1 MSALDPTAL
10 QLNLVLASD
19 GAGVVRIPTS
29 TPLTRLN
36 YFDGKFMRAAD
47 LTAEQTYLRSL
58 AALGNQGGGPGI
70 VYGFDVSLGAG
81 DTLQIG
87 AGLAFDPQGH
97 VLLLQQ
103 EVSVGIQDVIDASRG
118 ILTRMAAAPAF
129 ATADF
134 ADCLEVAAAPPSGT
148 VANGRSLYVVTLASA
163 EALCGE
169 EDVFGVL
176 CADACATS
184 TDRPYRVEGVTVRVH
199 PLTLT
204 LATSSSVTLTQT
216 HLRSLVASAYFEQE
230 RQSVASLISGVGLR
244 AETWCLGAP
253 SVTGSEVPVAVIDRS
268 GSATLFLDE
277 WTARRERIET
287 PPRRYW
293 AFRMAMRPWDVYL
306 AQILQFQC
314 QLRDLLAGPAPGT
327 PGSDPCAPQSSAIS
341 QVLDRID
348 TVQTRIASL
357 GDAVPQALPGLSY
370 AELAMMRTSLA
381 NVLTPVS
388 AVPSKRVLVDG
399 GIVELPSAG
408 YLPVIAG
415 SDVTVNDQVRALVGN
430 GLDLRF
436 CVVRPDYV
444 AHALEAAEHMERIS
458 LLSGL
463 DDPSNKPQVDIL
475 VPDGQIVSRKAA
487 SPGTGWDGW
496 LNVVPAVGNQVA
508 ATVVRERPGTI
519 VETTVAPRALM
530 EAPVVR
536 DALAPAPAAATAVST
551 IHPLQVGFGV
561 HGAGRSDTTG
571 NGGATFAYAGATDA
585 SHVHEVDNVF
595 RAVASIGAAARASA
609 LGRIGDAVRANRT
622 LLVDELPTQ
631 TDIVSGIAATATSAK
646 LYSLQNR
653 QAALFSLGTSRSA
666 ATEVAAFVPASG
678 RPVGL
683 WIDASCD
690 RNPFSLVVGEST
702 RIQLTI
708 DFVAPAEKSSAV
720 SYEVQGDFT
729 VASTLPIGSGG
740 TRVIGGLKGFASTAA
755 TITGVAQ
762 KPLVVALDID
772 VMVTL
777 GGAPAGASPWVE
789 IAIGG
794 LKAKTNIVANVSWD
808 GSPVVATATVD
819 LSHATTHEQL
829 LRATLTESADVLVP
843 GNAVYQLAS
852 NALDVIGAALQ
863 KPNFAAA
870 SRLVL
875 FPPPAQPGD
884 QLTVDA
890 VRDWVLF
897 QRRRTKDCA
906 DDVVV
911 VPPPVRRY
919 QIWTAEAATTQQASA
934 IVAAVH
940 SGSDAI
946 QKFVKLVGQVEF
958 GGGVATADTPEW
970 SLRADWQAAQAGP
983 IVQYAAIATAGGAD
997 GDALAA
1003 SRLATYESAISPDV
1017 TFASNAQTDVL
1028 DSVPVVLAGP
1038 GFDGAIVVLT
1048 VPPPVQVCHTV
1059 LRYEPPTIAN
1069 YTSYNAFDLSTIG
1082 KSLGTVKFDDANA
1095 IVGDTKPL
1103 VAAWESNGDGDVASL
1118 TVYYQTGNPTTR
1130 TTADLQAE
1138 GAAIAAALNF
1148 ADAPVTVQE
1157 VQVSSWLFDCPFVTV
1172 VQPVATTCQTVYWIS
1187 GNPKSIDALLT
1198 VLKDPHTKLADF
1210 LAGNTGAADVQE
1222 MGQVEFGLD
1231 DAVVETNT
1239 DSTDLVAAFTGTS
1252 GQVFEPAYVVVV
1264 AQQGDTTAGTAALQT
1279 QRGTAILTLLNG
1291 QGQPQVATF
1300 ASTDPIPGSCPAAA
1314 LVYGFRHTT

>member
-19 GAGVVRIPTS
+19 GAGVARIPSS

-47 LTAEQTYLRSL
+47 LTAEQTYLRNL

-70 VYGFDVSLGAG
+70 VYGFDASLGAG

-103 EVSVGIQDVIDASRG
+103 EVSVGIQNVIDASRG
-118 ILTRMAAAPAF
+118 ILTSMTVAPTF

-134 ADCLEVAAAPPSGT
+134 ADCLEVTSAPPAGT
-148 VANGRSLYVVTLASA
+148 VANGRSLYVVTLGSA

-230 RQSVASLISGVGLR
+230 RQSVASLISGAGLR

-253 SVTGSEVPVAVIDRS
+253 SVTGSEVPIAVIDRS
-268 GSATLFLDE
+268 GSMTLFIDE

-327 PGSDPCAPQSSAIS
+327 PGSDPCAPQATAIS

-370 AELAMMRTSLA
+370 AELAMMRDSLA

-388 AVPSKRVLVDG
+388 AVPSSRVLIDG
-399 GIVELPSAG
+399 GIVDAPSAG
-408 YLPVIAG
+408 YLPVVPG
-415 SDVTVNDQVRALVGN
+415 SSMTVNDQVRALVGN

-444 AHALEAAEHMERIS
+444 AHALETAQHMDRIS
-458 LLSGL
+458 LLTGL

-487 SPGTGWDGW
+487 SPGIGWDGW

-508 ATVVRERPGTI
+508 STVVREKPGTI
-519 VETTVAPRALM
+519 VETTVAPQMLM
-530 EAPVVR
+530 EKASTVR
-536 DALAPAPAAATAVST
+536 EALAPAAASTVST
-551 IHPLQVGFGV
+551 IHPLQLGFGV

-595 RAVASIGAAARASA
+595 RAVASIGAAARSSA

-631 TDIVSGIAATATSAK
+631 TDIVSGIAALASNAK

-653 QAALFSLGTSRSA
+653 QAALFSIGAARTA
-666 ATEVAAFVPASG
+666 ATEVAPFVPSSG
-678 RPVGL
+678 RPVAL

-690 RNPFSLVVGEST
+690 RDPFSLVNGEST

-708 DFVAPAEKSSAV
+708 DFVAPADKGSSV
-720 SYEVQGDFT
+720 SYEIQGDFI

-740 TRVIGGLKGFASTAA
+740 TRLIGELKGFASTTA

-762 KPLVVALDID
+762 KPVVVALDID

-777 GGAPAGASPWVE
+777 GGAAAGASPWVE
-789 IAIGG
+789 VAIGG
-794 LKAKTNIVANVSWD
+794 LKAKTRIVGNVSWD

-819 LSHATTHEQL
+819 LLHGATHEQL
-829 LRATLTESADVLVP
+829 LRGTLTESADVLVP

-863 KPNFAAA
+863 KPGFAAA

-875 FPPPAQPGD
+875 FPPPVQPGD
-884 QLTVDA
+884 QLTVNA

-911 VPPPVRRY
+911 VPPPVRLY
-919 QIWTAEAATTQQASA
+919 QVWTAEAATTQQANA
-934 IVAAVH
+934 IIAAVH
-940 SGSDAI
+940 GGSDAI
-946 QKFVKLVGQVEF
+946 QQYVQLVGQVEF

-997 GDALAA
+997 GDAIAA
-1003 SRLATYESAISPDV
+1003 SRLAAYETAISQDV

-1059 LRYEPPTIAN
+1059 LRYEAPTIAS
-1069 YTSYNAFDLSTIG
+1069 YTSYHAFDLTAVG
-1082 KSLGTVKFDDANA
+1082 PTLGTVKFNDANQ

-1103 VAAWESNGDGDVASL
+1103 VTAWDSNGDGDVASL
-1118 TVYYQTGNPTTR
+1118 TVYYQTGDATTR
-1130 TTADLQAE
+1130 TPDDLNAE
-1138 GAAIAAALNF
+1138 GAAIAAALGF

-1157 VQVSSWLFDCPFVTV
+1157 VQVASWLFDCPFVTV
-1172 VQPVATTCQTVYWIS
+1172 VYPAATTCVDVYWVRGGMDS
-1187 GNPKSIDALLT
+1187 PGALEQ
-1198 VLKDPHTKLADF
+1198 VIVSQGLANV
-1210 LAGNTGAADVQE
+1210 LAGKSKDVPIQE
-1222 MGQVEFGLD
+1222 MIEVHFDPTDATFDPSQDQQSLKTAFGNFQPQYLLLVSGAGD
-1231 DAVVETNT
+1231 DAN
-1239 DSTDLVAAFTGTS
+1239 
-1252 GQVFEPAYVVVV
+1252 
-1264 AQQGDTTAGTAALQT
+1264 AGTPAVRT
-1279 QRGTAILTLLNG
+1279 SRGTAILQTLG
-1291 QGQPQVATF
+1291 GDAKQVVLMESKEAV
-1300 ASTDPIPGSCPAAA
+1300 PGDCPAVA
-1314 LVYGFRHTT
+1314 LVYGFQPE